1 MAGSA
6 LSGVTPEA
14 RDAARATLG
23 GAVAVA
29 QRLPDQVG
37 AELLGAAREAFT
49 QALQL
54 TAGLSAAIVT
64 AGAIAAVMFLR
75 RTRPDAESGNQ
86 ADSKLDEAIVG
97 ETL

>member
-1 MAGSA
+1 M
-6 LSGVTPEA
+6 
-14 RDAARATLG
+14 
-23 GAVAVA
+23 AVA
-29 QRLPDQVG
+29 QQLPGQLG
-37 AELLGAAREAFT
+37 AELLGAARAAFTEAF
-49 QALQL
+49 QL

-75 RTRPDAESGNQ
+75 RTRADAESGKQ